1 MPCIVASH
9 YSASL
14 TNETS
19 GNAKAGRFSCTVMRK
34 RVSGGVVHKGR
45 EGKEVVNDLRTG
57 KVVGG
62 SGEENEEELII
73 CKRRKKGGG

>member
-34 RVSGGVVHKGR
+34 RVSGGAVRGGEGR
-45 EGKEVVNDLRTG
+45 GESGEVVNDLRMG
-57 KVVGG
+57 KERNG
-62 SGEENEEELII
+62 SVQVEKKM
-73 CKRRKKGGG
+73 KRN

>member
-1 MPCIVASH
+1 MRCIVASH

-34 RVSGGVVHKGR
+34 RVSGDAVRGGEGR
-45 EGKEVVNDLRTG
+45 GESGEVVNDLRMG
-57 KVVGG
+57 KEGNG
-62 SGEENEEELII
+62 SVQVEKKM
-73 CKRRKKGGG
+73 KRN